1 MNRNADSYHADLDLV
16 DWETLNHWNSLQSVK
31 RITLTPIDFLSNSN
45 DSSALHGNKTPQLQG
60 VTLSH
65 TISNSSEDTT
75 RLNVNEITTE
85 TENLRAEMI
94 ALRSFVEDQIYM
106 VKKDQMVKMTS
117 FWSKTYLIKYNF

>member
-16 DWETLNHWNSLQSVK
+16 DWETLHHWNSLQSVK

-45 DSSALHGNKTPQLQG
+45 DTSALHGNKTPQLQG

-94 ALRSFVEDQIYM
+94 ALRSFVEGQIYM

>member
-16 DWETLNHWNSLQSVK
+16 DWETLNHWHSLQSVK

-45 DSSALHGNKTPQLQG
+45 DTSALHGNKTPQLQG

-94 ALRSFVEDQIYM
+94 ALRSFVEGQIYM

>member
-1 MNRNADSYHADLDLV
+1 MNRNADSYHADLDLA

-45 DSSALHGNKTPQLQG
+45 DTSALHGNKTPQLQG

-94 ALRSFVEDQIYM
+94 ALRSFVEGQIYM

>member
-1 MNRNADSYHADLDLV
+1 M
-16 DWETLNHWNSLQSVK
+16 K

-45 DSSALHGNKTPQLQG
+45 DTSALHGNKTPQLQG

-85 TENLRAEMI
+85 TENLR
-94 ALRSFVEDQIYM
+94 SFVEDQIYM

-117 FWSKTYLIKYNF
+117 F

>member
-45 DSSALHGNKTPQLQG
+45 DTSALHGNKTPQLQG

-75 RLNVNEITTE
+75 RLNVNEISTE

>member
-106 VKKDQMVKMTS
+106 VKKDQMVMMTS

>member
-1 MNRNADSYHADLDLV
+1 MNRKADSYHADLDLV
-16 DWETLNHWNSLQSVK
+16 DWETLNHWNSLQFVK

-45 DSSALHGNKTPQLQG
+45 DTSALHGNKTPQLQG

-94 ALRSFVEDQIYM
+94 ALRSFVEGQIYM

>member
-1 MNRNADSYHADLDLV
+1 MILQRCMETKLPSY
-16 DWETLNHWNSLQSVK
+16 
-31 RITLTPIDFLSNSN
+31 I
-45 DSSALHGNKTPQLQG
+45 G

-94 ALRSFVEDQIYM
+94 ALRSFVEGQIYM

-117 FWSKTYLIKYNF
+117 F

>member
-16 DWETLNHWNSLQSVK
+16 DWETLNHWHSLQSVK

-45 DSSALHGNKTPQLQG
+45 DTSALHGNKTPQLQG

>member
-45 DSSALHGNKTPQLQG
+45 DTSALHGNKTPQLQG

>member
-1 MNRNADSYHADLDLV
+1 M
-16 DWETLNHWNSLQSVK
+16 K
-31 RITLTPIDFLSNSN
+31 RITLAPIDFLSNSN
-45 DSSALHGNKTPQLQG
+45 DTSALHGNKTPQLQG

-117 FWSKTYLIKYNF
+117 F

>member
-45 DSSALHGNKTPQLQG
+45 DTSALHGNKTPQLQG

-65 TISNSSEDTT
+65 TMSNSSEDTT

>member
-31 RITLTPIDFLSNSN
+31 RITLTPIDSLSNSN
-45 DSSALHGNKTPQLQG
+45 DTSALHGNKTPQLQG

>member
-1 MNRNADSYHADLDLV
+1 MNRKADSYHADLDLV

-45 DSSALHGNKTPQLQG
+45 DTSALHGNKTPQLQG

-94 ALRSFVEDQIYM
+94 ALRSFVEGQIYM

>member
-1 MNRNADSYHADLDLV
+1 MNRNADSYHPDLDLV

-45 DSSALHGNKTPQLQG
+45 DTSALHGNKTPQLQG

>member
-45 DSSALHGNKTPQLQG
+45 DTSALHGNKTPQLQG

-94 ALRSFVEDQIYM
+94 ALRSFVEGQIYM